1 MTAFVHWLAS
11 LPIWLPV
18 LIIIASCTILAIVVV
33 RIMRRRLP
41 HPALV
46 ENNEFLGFTYAI
58 YGLIYGLVLGLV
70 IVTTWDH
77 YSETEEI
84 VLQETTEL
92 SQLWHDGQALPDAV
106 RGELHTDLYEYVCA
120 VIDREWDSMA
130 RYGCSD
136 DVTEREYD
144 DLWRHAYTI
153 EPDTKNQEA
162 FLAEYLSR
170 MNALSATRRLR
181 ILNSQAD
188 INPLLWII
196 MICGAIPTVVYT
208 FLFSARHGI
217 VQVLITTFMASLVA
231 LCLLAAAILQYP
243 FTGHARISPEPF
255 KILKESFE
263 QRWKEGL

>member
-1 MTAFVHWLAS
+1 MTAFVHWLSS

-18 LIIIASCTILAIVVV
+18 IVIIVLCLGMALLVV

-77 YSETEEI
+77 YTETEEI
-84 VLQETTEL
+84 VLQETTVL
-92 SQLWHDGQALPDAV
+92 SQLWRDGQAFPLNV
-106 RGELHTDLYEYVCA
+106 RAQLHTDLYEYVSA
-120 VIDREWDSMA
+120 VIDREWDTMA
-130 RYGCSD
+130 RYGRGD
-136 DVTEREYD
+136 AVAEEEYE
-144 DLWRHAYTI
+144 DLWRHTYKI
-153 EPDTKNQEA
+153 EPTSRNQEA
-162 FLAEYLSR
+162 FLKEYLSR
-170 MNALSATRRLR
+170 INALSATRRLR

-188 INPLLWII
+188 INPLLWLI

-217 VQVLITTFMASLVA
+217 VQVMITTFMACLVA

-255 KILKESFE
+255 KVLKESCE
-263 QRWKEGL
+263 HRWQEGL